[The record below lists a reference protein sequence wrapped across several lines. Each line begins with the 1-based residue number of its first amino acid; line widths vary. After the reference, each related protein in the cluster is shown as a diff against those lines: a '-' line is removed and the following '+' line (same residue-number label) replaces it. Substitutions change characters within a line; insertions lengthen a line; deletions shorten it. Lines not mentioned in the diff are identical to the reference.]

1 MTAIFIT
8 LYVICGA
15 YMLLNFKRDIHAFQL
30 NSYRI
35 SRYWRWLRHGNLMP
49 AWRLTD
55 VALIFLLLTPFMWVG
70 LIAVPITLIVKSIMI
85 LTAKYKKPLA
95 FTERVIRLYC
105 CTGII
110 ATALYAALT
119 ILIVRG
125 TIPLH
130 LNAYFNETDSLAPV
144 VILLLMT
151 TFSWAFVML
160 GAIVISPCEAAIN
173 RHYYN
178 DAARML
184 RSMPDMKIIGI
195 TGSYGKTST
204 KHYLQRILSE
214 KFEVLM
220 TPGSFNTPMGV
231 IRTVREMLKP
241 YHEIFICEMGA
252 KQTGD
257 IKEICDLVHPQ
268 MGIITAVGP
277 MHLETFKSI
286 ENVQRTKFELADAL
300 PADGLV
306 VINNDFPYSASREVE
321 NVEAIRYGISN
332 TENVSYT
339 VDNIVCTPEG
349 TDFTVIGPN
358 DLHLDLH
365 TRLIGESNLSNLTA
379 AVIIA
384 LKLGVSHEQ
393 IRKSVEHIDQ
403 VEHRLSMKKTP
414 AGVTIID
421 DAYNSNP
428 VGSRMAVEALGKFKD
443 GRRIIIT
450 PGMIEL
456 GNRQYELNKE
466 FGKHIARNVDIA
478 IIVGE
483 YNRKAISDGIKESN
497 VLNEDSIYYVSTFM
511 ESQQLLNSEL
521 RMTKGDTVLYE
532 NDLPDTFK

>member
-95 FTERVIRLYC
+95 FTKRVIRLYC

-257 IKEICDLVHPQ
+257 IKEICDLVRPQ

-358 DLHLDLH
+358 NLRLDLH

-393 IRKSVEHIDQ
+393 IRKAVEHIDQ

>member
-1 MTAIFIT
+1 
-8 LYVICGA
+8 
-15 YMLLNFKRDIHAFQL
+15 
-30 NSYRI
+30 
-35 SRYWRWLRHGNLMP
+35 
-49 AWRLTD
+49 
-55 VALIFLLLTPFMWVG
+55 
-70 LIAVPITLIVKSIMI
+70 
-85 LTAKYKKPLA
+85 
-95 FTERVIRLYC
+95 
-105 CTGII
+105 
-110 ATALYAALT
+110 
-119 ILIVRG
+119 
-125 TIPLH
+125 
-130 LNAYFNETDSLAPV
+130 
-144 VILLLMT
+144 
-151 TFSWAFVML
+151 
-160 GAIVISPCEAAIN
+160 
-173 RHYYN
+173 
-178 DAARML
+178 
-184 RSMPDMKIIGI
+184 
-195 TGSYGKTST
+195 
-204 KHYLQRILSE
+204 
-214 KFEVLM
+214 
-220 TPGSFNTPMGV
+220 
-231 IRTVREMLKP
+231 
-241 YHEIFICEMGA
+241 
-252 KQTGD
+252 
-257 IKEICDLVHPQ
+257 HPQ

>member
-257 IKEICDLVHPQ
+257 IK
-268 MGIITAVGP
+268 
-277 MHLETFKSI
+277 
-286 ENVQRTKFELADAL
+286 
-300 PADGLV
+300 
-306 VINNDFPYSASREVE
+306 
-321 NVEAIRYGISN
+321 
-332 TENVSYT
+332 
-339 VDNIVCTPEG
+339 
-349 TDFTVIGPN
+349 
-358 DLHLDLH
+358 
-365 TRLIGESNLSNLTA
+365 
-379 AVIIA
+379 
-384 LKLGVSHEQ
+384 
-393 IRKSVEHIDQ
+393 
-403 VEHRLSMKKTP
+403 
-414 AGVTIID
+414 
-421 DAYNSNP
+421 
-428 VGSRMAVEALGKFKD
+428 
-443 GRRIIIT
+443 
-450 PGMIEL
+450 
-456 GNRQYELNKE
+456 
-466 FGKHIARNVDIA
+466 
-478 IIVGE
+478 
-483 YNRKAISDGIKESN
+483 
-497 VLNEDSIYYVSTFM
+497 
-511 ESQQLLNSEL
+511 
-521 RMTKGDTVLYE
+521 
-532 NDLPDTFK
+532 